1 MPNIK
6 NEKSILVLIFRVVVG
21 LIFIFSAFVK
31 GVDPYGTA
39 YRVEDYLEAYGW
51 YFMVEYALYLALL
64 LIVVEFL
71 LGISMLFRLRFKLGA
86 LGVLLIMMI
95 FTTITYF
102 DASLN
107 LVPDCGC
114 FGDAVKLSNWETFY
128 KNIVLI
134 FMAIIIFVKRKK
146 TAQATPLWFQNSL
159 LTVIILSFVGFI
171 YYNINHLPMMDFR
184 DWKVGNDM
192 NTIGEEK
199 AKVYLT
205 YKNKETGE
213 SKEYLSPNYPWNDS
227 VWVANWE
234 FVGQRFDNSSVVK
247 MHNLII
253 EDSLGN
259 DYTKDL
265 IENPFTQILLVVP
278 DIELLNVTGLKK
290 AFMISQTLGEDE
302 YFAILTGADFETAG
316 KYFTEKMEGIEV
328 YFVDDIELKAMI
340 RANPGIVVLREG
352 IIIDKIHYN
361 DFPTKLDLN

>member
-1 MPNIK
+1 MPRIK
-6 NEKSILVLIFRVVVG
+6 NEKSILVLIFRIVVG
-21 LIFIFSAFVK
+21 LIFIFSSFVK

-51 YFMVEYALYLALL
+51 YFMVEYALYLGLL
-64 LIVVEFL
+64 VIVAEFL
-71 LGISMLFRLRFKLGA
+71 LGVSMLFRLRFKLGA
-86 LGVLLIMMI
+86 LGVLLIMLM

-128 KNIVLI
+128 KNIVLVL
-134 FMAIIIFVKRKK
+134 MAIVIFVKRKK
-146 TAQATPLWFQNSL
+146 TAQATPLWIQNSL
-159 LTVIILSFVGFI
+159 LSLIVLGFVGFI
-171 YYNINHLPMMDFR
+171 YFNFSHLPMVDFR

-227 VWVANWE
+227 VWAANWQ
-234 FVGQRFDNSSVVK
+234 FVGQRFDNSAVIK

-265 IENPFTQILLVVP
+265 VENPFTQILLIVP
-278 DIELLNVTGLKK
+278 DIEKMNETGLKK
-290 AFMISQTLGEDE
+290 AFMISQTLGDDE
-302 YFAILTGADFETAG
+302 YFAILTGADFDSADSFFSEN
-316 KYFTEKMEGIEV
+316 MNGIEV

-340 RANPGIVVLREG
+340 RSNPGIVVLNNG
-352 IIIDKIHYN
+352 IIIEKLHYN